1 MKNGTIS
8 IIGNLTEVQ
17 IDKEKMVI
25 NRVALLSSI
34 SANKREYTENCLAK
48 SVNLLEGAK
57 CYADHDLSGKTRG
70 VRDLIGIYRGVVNEG
85 KKVFG
90 NLHILNDGGE
100 MSQKMLAIV
109 EQMPDIVGNSISARG
124 KYHIENGID
133 IIEELTKVNSV
144 DIVTNP
150 ATTSSLFESIEE
162 IKEEE
167 ENNMDLKNLT
177 LPELK
182 IARPDIHESILK
194 EGKDSRDDEVK
205 KLKEDLDEFEVKEKV
220 NERKA
225 KVLTILKEAKISDT
239 LVTPIFLESL
249 NAIDDSDQASH
260 LKSIKE
266 MIEDRRKIGKTDGG
280 VKNFGEEKK
289 IDSDDDDDNDE
300 SSDQA
305 LAEAVSQ

>member
-266 MIEDRRKIGKTDGG
+266 MIEDRRKIGKTRRTRD
-280 VKNFGEEKK
+280 
-289 IDSDDDDDNDE
+289 
-300 SSDQA
+300 
-305 LAEAVSQ
+305 L